1 MRGNI
6 REFVR
11 VAAETLEAPEPIVE
25 IGALQVPGQMYS
37 AELRPLFPGKQYI
50 GCDEQEGPG
59 VDQVEDVHNLS
70 FANGSIGTVL
80 MLETL
85 EHVENPLRAMAE
97 VARVLKSQGLAI
109 ISSCM
114 DFPVHAYPE
123 DYWRFA
129 PQGFA
134 LLLKEFASRR
144 VYIQGHPRFPHSLV
158 GVGRKGKQEEA
169 FQALDVLVRH
179 IPGTLTQEISPRIG
193 PDPFRLLGEELQEE
207 EKGKY
212 PEVMLHVAYDRL
224 LQRDEEIER
233 LRAELHRI
241 TALHTPVV
249 NPWMAFAAKL
259 RAGWRSLSARR
270 VSSR

>member
-37 AELRPLFPGKQYI
+37 AELRSLFPGKQYI
-50 GCDEQEGPG
+50 GCDAQEGLG
-59 VDQVEDVHNLS
+59 VDRVEDVHNLS
-70 FANGSIGTVL
+70 FASGSVGTVL

-85 EHVENPLRAMAE
+85 EHVEDPLRAMAE
-97 VARVLKSQGLAI
+97 VARILQPEGLAI

-129 PQGFA
+129 PQGFD
-134 LLLKEFASRR
+134 LLLKGFASRR
-144 VYIQGHPRFPHSLV
+144 VYVQGHPRFPHSLV
-158 GVGRKGKQEEA
+158 GVGRKGGHEEA
-169 FQALDVLVRH
+169 FQPLDVLVRR
-179 IPGTLTQEISPRIG
+179 IPGALTQEISPRIG
-193 PDPFRLLGEELQEE
+193 LDPFRLLGEELREE
-207 EKGKY
+207 EEGKY

-224 LQRDEEIER
+224 LQKDEEIER
-233 LRAELHRI
+233 LRAELHRM

-249 NPWMAFAAKL
+249 TPWVAFATKL
-259 RAGWRSLSARR
+259 RAGWRSLSARC